1 MIFVKNKKLAFFL
14 AIILSL
20 FILIGMFFL
29 VKYKN
34 LLIDTKLRVYR
45 NVNFENFLQIWDK
58 KKVIFGQKNLIKD
71 TAELN
76 NSVLDNRI
84 ISKEEDMIIAV
95 MIENHPD
102 SRAQM
107 KGLSKASIVY
117 EMLAEGGI
125 TRFMALFSYQDLGL
139 IGPVRSARPY
149 YVNLAREFSDV
160 YAHAGGS
167 NDALNLIPNTKLIN
181 LEALYYE
188 GFGKYFYRNKN
199 YYAPHNLFAN
209 LNEVKE
215 LVKSK
220 MKSKKKYDKS
230 FFQFND
236 LEDMENLDK
245 ASEIEI
251 NFSYPSFNVVF
262 NYDESDQKY
271 YRFLAGK
278 KHLDS
283 IDGSQ
288 IAPSNVV
295 VLLTNYRTYDSYG
308 RLEYDLIGEGSAML
322 FRNGRMVPANWKK
335 SGVLERLKIFD
346 KNAGE
351 ISFESGQIWIG
362 FINDETKLDFF

>member
-1 MIFVKNKKLAFFL
+1 MATPLCPYFKLCNGCTCQHIDYSRQLDNKKTELKH
-14 AIILSL
+14 AIGYPEIEV
-20 FILIGMFFL
+20 F
-29 VKYKN
+29 
-34 LLIDTKLRVYR
+34 T
-45 NVNFENFLQIWDK
+45 DK
-58 KKVIFGQKNLIKD
+58 
-71 TAELN
+71 E
-76 NSVLDNRI
+76 
-84 ISKEEDMIIAV
+84 
-95 MIENHPD
+95 
-102 SRAQM
+102 
-107 KGLSKASIVY
+107 
-117 EMLAEGGI
+117 
-125 TRFMALFSYQDLGL
+125 
-139 IGPVRSARPY
+139 
-149 YVNLAREFSDV
+149 
-160 YAHAGGS
+160 
-167 NDALNLIPNTKLIN
+167 
-181 LEALYYE
+181 
-188 GFGKYFYRNKN
+188 YFYRNKN

-335 SGVLERLKIFD
+335 SGVLERLNIFD